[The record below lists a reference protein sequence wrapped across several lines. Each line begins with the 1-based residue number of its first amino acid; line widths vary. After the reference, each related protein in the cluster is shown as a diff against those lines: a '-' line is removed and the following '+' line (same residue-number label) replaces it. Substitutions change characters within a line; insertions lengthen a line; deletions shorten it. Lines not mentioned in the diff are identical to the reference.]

1 MNYIF
6 QTSVLIMECIELN
19 WLCKHMKKI
28 RCCQPAIP
36 VLRWVKHQSFPV
48 SLKYQILN
56 IQNQKKL
63 MKNIL
68 PKFLFI
74 WSNYSSS
81 QLVTTSQLLYCMKIS
96 RHENFAVF
104 GAKLHF
110 AVQANCHI
118 SRFEQKYEFRGILIS
133 RSKQKMKKVNDLHE
147 EEQAKKTKKSP
158 VIVIE

>member
-19 WLCKHMKKI
+19 WLCKHIKKI
-28 RCCQPAIP
+28 RSCQPAIP

-68 PKFLFI
+68 PKFLFV

-96 RHENFAVF
+96 RFL
-104 GAKLHF
+104 G
-110 AVQANCHI
+110 QNCI
-118 SRFEQKYEFRGILIS
+118 SRFRQIVKFRGS
-133 RSKQKMKKVNDLHE
+133 SKNTNSAD
-147 EEQAKKTKKSP
+147 QAKNEKSKWLAWRGTG
-158 VIVIE
+158 